1 MSFTYAMLTGS
12 NCSHAYVP
20 VRDSTNDSLAIR
32 CSLWLRWVQLIN
44 DVYMYCIRR
53 FQLHI
58 AGDVMLVFHH
68 CILNMLT
75 HISRWWLISVVIHS
89 HCTELVFKETVF
101 LPPIVQYPHAKT
113 IYNVKVYDWNE
124 TNALN
129 EGVYQI
135 SQLSVLCCFWNG
147 RKDSSFL
154 ELILAVQNDIWTC
167 NHSIQCKSLFHIRS
181 SCRKHWLIACEVA
194 FHSTSG
200 CKFRRGKNK
209 FCAADMIYCE

>member
-113 IYNVKVYDWNE
+113 IYNIKVWVQNE
-124 TNALN
+124 NDALN

-135 SQLSVLCCFWNG
+135 SFLSGCVYFWNG
-147 RKDSSFL
+147 RKDSSFRDMIMDL
-154 ELILAVQNDIWTC
+154 TNDIWTC

-181 SCRKHWLIACEVA
+181 SCRKHWLIACEVPFA
-194 FHSTSG
+194 LHFWMW
-200 CKFRRGKNK
+200 FRRGKNK
-209 FCAADMIYCE
+209 FYAADMIYCE